1 MQVYR
6 YQVKV
11 SKTGQI
17 NVDLSPDLFNKEVE
31 LTIVTKAEKQ
41 PISET
46 AAMDFVEK
54 WSGFMKNSAADDLK
68 YSYLKD
74 KYK

>member
-1 MQVYR
+1 MQVYK
-6 YQVKV
+6 YQVRV
-11 SKTGQI
+11 SKKGQI
-17 NVDLSPDLFNKEVE
+17 KVDLNPDLFDKEVE
-31 LTIVTKAEKQ
+31 LTIVTKSEKNS
-41 PISET
+41 ISDT

-54 WSGFMKNSAADDLK
+54 WSGFIKKSDTDDLK